1 MRLLKDK
8 KTIDVIAKQRDG
20 VFAKF
25 PLGFT
30 LLGTFGVITT
40 YYGFQNILNKFP
52 IFARDPI
59 LTLCIGVLI
68 LILTG
73 TIYKRLG

>member
-1 MRLLKDK
+1 MKIFRHKNA
-8 KTIDVIAKQRDG
+8 IDEIVKQRDG

-40 YYGFQNILNKFP
+40 YYGFGHLLDKFP
-52 IFARDPI
+52 VFARDPL
-59 LTLCIGVLI
+59 LTLVLGILI
-68 LILTG
+68 LVLTG